1 MLRMFCW
8 QKQTLLYEWMND
20 AFILISLNDIFIH
33 RTNNTTLSVPFNT
46 HFNIQVSPSKHTLAL
61 FHTQLSFRHTSM
73 LLQILRRARRHKEQ
87 LTAAEGF
94 AFKQASPDRSCKQTP
109 ESYFEETMVVEMA
122 VITLIIQT
130 EKKPRNLTH
139 LRNCSFLSHDST
151 AGDSQ
156 RLGKFILRYFHHQ
169 ISQVLHCERCCSL

>member
-1 MLRMFCW
+1 MN
-8 QKQTLLYEWMND
+8 EWMMHL
-20 AFILISLNDIFIH
+20 FWYLWMISLFTEQITPHYLFPSIH
-33 RTNNTTLSVPFNT
+33 TSTFKFHHLNT
-46 HFNIQVSPSKHTLAL
+46 HS
-61 FHTQLSFRHTSM
+61 LSFTHSFLSGT
-73 LLQILRRARRHKEQ
+73 LQILRRARRHKEQ

-94 AFKQASPDRSCKQTP
+94 AFKQASPDRSCKQSP
-109 ESYFEETMVVEMA
+109 ESYFEETMVVAMA

-169 ISQVLHCERCCSL
+169 ISQVLHCERCRSL